1 MDVVKTLAFPKNN
14 GESKLLEELH
24 FANFVP
30 FPFPWLIFIG
40 TKNKSYK
47 TWKISKAKVRSYIMV
62 LNPLCKKKW
71 SFLWNGSESE
81 PKVKGYIAF
90 KNN

>member
-1 MDVVKTLAFPKNN
+1 VKTLAFPKNN

-62 LNPLCKKKW
+62 LNPLCKK
-71 SFLWNGSESE
+71 NGAFSGTDQSRNR
-81 PKVKGYIAF
+81 KLKGI
-90 KNN
+90 